1 MFILT
6 TLEDEV
12 ALHPSRF
19 AKNQHVSEIR
29 SMIEVKYIDRVI
41 PDVGLVVSLYDI
53 VSVRDAYIFPGD
65 LKDSQGDAA
74 CTVQFRVVVFRPKV
88 NELLIGRIVNST
100 PMGLQVSLGF
110 FQDVSIPA
118 NQLRSPSAFDERLG
132 VWTWQYQSSPEQAAV
147 QYPYATDS
155 IVCIRVTS
163 IQFLDSTVDGAR
175 RALALSKD
183 HKTSTA
189 DTKNG
194 PPQIAGD
201 ETSHNSKLPQD
212 QSPMLVVGSVDE
224 DGMGLLNWW
233 L

>member
-19 AKNQHVSEIR
+19 AQDRHIEEIR
-29 SMIEVKYIDRVI
+29 CMIEDKYVDRVI
-41 PDVGLVVSLYDI
+41 SDVGLVVSLYDI

-132 VWTWQYQSSPEQAAV
+132 VWTWQYQANPDQAAV
-147 QYPYATDS
+147 QYPYAADS

-175 RALALSKD
+175 RALALRKDNKTAAPDLKIDGPREGDDSSHSKIPAEQ
-183 HKTSTA
+183 T
-189 DTKNG
+189 
-194 PPQIAGD
+194 
-201 ETSHNSKLPQD
+201 
-212 QSPMLVVGSVDE
+212 PMLVVGSVDE
-224 DGMGLLNWW
+224 DGMGLLSWW